1 MTNKR
6 ILITGASGFIGSFL
20 VEEALSRGLQTT
32 AGIRKTSSRQFLQ
45 DNRIE
50 FLELNFADKGTLK
63 KQLEQAGKFDYII
76 HNAGLTKTCRIEAFD
91 QVNYQNT
98 RNFIEVLQENNQVP
112 DKFIFISSLE
122 AYGPGKPGTTIPV
135 KDTDE
140 PKPATKY
147 GKSKLKAEKYIK
159 SLTNFPWLIMRPTGV
174 YGPRE
179 RDYYLVFKSIKQGIE
194 TYIGDEDQ
202 HLTFIYV
209 KDLTRLLL
217 DMLQSDILHRSY
229 FGSDLK
235 HYTSREFNNLIKKEL
250 NKKTIE
256 FHLPKALVKTVATIN
271 EKIKCTFGKVPTLNS
286 DKFYIISQTNW
297 LCDSTPLVTDFNFKP
312 QYDLEKGVKET
323 LAWYLQKGW
332 L

>member
-1 MTNKR
+1 MKKV
-6 ILITGASGFIGSFL
+6 LITGASGFIGSFL
-20 VEEALSRGLQTT
+20 VAEGLQRGFETT
-32 AGIRKTSSRQFLQ
+32 AGIRKTSSKQFLQ
-45 DNRIE
+45 E
-50 FLELNFADKGTLK
+50 EGTQFLELNFADKETLK
-63 KQLEQAGKFDYII
+63 KQLQQAGKFDYII
-76 HNAGLTKTCRIEAFD
+76 HNAGLTKTCRTEAFD

-98 RNFIEVLQENNQVP
+98 RNFIEALQENKQVP
-112 DKFIFISSLE
+112 EKFIFISSLE

-140 PKPATKY
+140 PKPATLY

-159 SLTNFPWLIMRPTGV
+159 SLPNFPWMIMRPTGV

-209 KDLTRLLL
+209 KDLTGLLF
-217 DMLQSDILHRSY
+217 DMLTSDIVHKSY

-256 FHLPKALVKTVATIN
+256 FHLPKALVKVMAKLN
-271 EKIKCTFGKVPTLNS
+271 EKIKCTLGKTPTLNL
-286 DKFYIISQTNW
+286 DKYFIISQTNW
-297 LCDSTPLVTDFNFKP
+297 LCDSSPLVSDFNFNP
-312 QYDLEKGVKET
+312 QYDLERGVKET
-323 LAWYLQKGW
+323 LNWYLKEKW